1 MSRRLV
7 TVGDLEQ
14 LQGALDA
21 AYGIAPKNMM
31 AEALGNVVSAIQ
43 VGGWVGAPKP
53 PLWGGAQ
60 ARDAHL
66 IG

>member
-43 VGGWVGAPKP
+43 VGG
-53 PLWGGAQ
+53 
-60 ARDAHL
+60 
-66 IG
+66 